1 MTERMNHGRQN
12 GVTTLY
18 AGSGTRRASGRNGV
32 SERSFYVAGNVLE
45 DAVPQVE
52 KEQIVSARNQNNT
65 VRKNREKAVHMNF
78 SYMIFLTAALIFAAV
93 TLCGYIQLQ
102 SQVTNQVKQISS
114 MEAQYSDLKISNDE
128 EYNRINSSIDLE
140 KIKAVAIGELGM
152 TYAEKGQIVKIQGSD
167 RDYVHQVE
175 DLPDQNK

>member
-1 MTERMNHGRQN
+1 MADRLSHGRQN
-12 GVTTLY
+12 GVAILY
-18 AGSGTRRASGRNGV
+18 AGSGVRRS
-32 SERSFYVAGNVLE
+32 SERSDAARRSAYIRGNVLE
-45 DAVPQVE
+45 DMMPESQEERVPSVRIQ
-52 KEQIVSARNQNNT
+52 NT
-65 VRKNREKAVHMNF
+65 VRKNREKAVYMNF
-78 SYMIFLTAALIFAAV
+78 SYMAFLTAELVFAAI
-93 TLCGYIQLQ
+93 TLCSYIQIQ

-114 MEAQYSDLKISNDE
+114 MEAQYNDLKISNDE

-152 TYAEKGQIVKIQGSD
+152 TYAEKGQIVQIQGSD